1 MTTETNSDKQT
12 EPRLLSEAET
22 DAVVGG
28 SIPGSTYL
36 AMTAYYHCKGLGL
49 LPPPDGGCRG

>member
-12 EPRLLSEAET
+12 EPRLLSEAEI

-28 SIPGSTYL
+28 MVAGSTLL
-36 AMTAYYHCKGLGL
+36 AMALYREKCTSQM
-49 LPPPDGGCRG
+49 LPPGYGGPYC